1 MNVNTGEMAALREE
15 RDALSREVEV
25 LEGLV
30 RCLYSFATERPAM
43 PAAPARHLH
52 AVSDSPN

>member
-1 MNVNTGEMAALREE
+1 VNADTGEFRALMEE